1 MVAAQRVKRPFGV
14 LVLALVQVLSGIQLL
29 GGALWALAVAAYA
42 STPEGQ
48 DALESAISPWVAD
61 NAGWIL
67 ALLGVG
73 LLVLAVFSL
82 LLARGYIKGREAAR
96 VRGRKVA
103 LFAILFALIGMVLVP
118 NRADPGAPIWT
129 ILFNII
135 IYIYLNR
142 EKVKR
147 YFRSGK

>member
-14 LVLALVQVLSGIQLL
+14 LVLALLQVLSGIQLL
-29 GGALWALAVAAYA
+29 GSALWALAVAAYA

-48 DALESAISPWVAD
+48 DALEAAISPWVAE
-61 NAGWIL
+61 NAGWVF
-67 ALLGVG
+67 ALLGIA

-82 LLARGYIKGREAAR
+82 LLARGYVKGHETAR

-103 LFAILFALIGMVLVP
+103 LYAILFAVVGMVLVP

-135 IYIYLNR
+135 IYLYLNR
-142 EKVKR
+142 ERVRR
-147 YFRSGK
+147 YFRSGG